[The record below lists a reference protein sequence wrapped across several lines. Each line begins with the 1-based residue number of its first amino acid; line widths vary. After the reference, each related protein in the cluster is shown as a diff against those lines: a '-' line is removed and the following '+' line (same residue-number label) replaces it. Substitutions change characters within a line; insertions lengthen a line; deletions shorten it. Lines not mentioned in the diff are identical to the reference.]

1 MKDLVNQLTSKVDIT
16 PEQAQ
21 QVIDVVKDFLGDRL
35 PDPLA
40 APVKGALEGREA
52 LADQLAE
59 GADGIVGKLGGMLG
73 GS

>member
-1 MKDLVNQLTSKVDIT
+1 MQDLVNQLTSKVDIT

-21 QVIDVVKDFLGDRL
+21 KVIDVVKDFLGDRL

-40 APVKGALEGREA
+40 GPVMGALEGREG

-59 GADGIVGKLGGMLG
+59 GADGALGKLGGMLG
-73 GS
+73 DG

>member
-1 MKDLVNQLTSKVDIT
+1 MQQLVSQLTEKVDIT

-35 PDPLA
+35 PEPLA
-40 APVKGALEGREA
+40 GPVRGALEGREG

-59 GADGIVGKLGGMLG
+59 GADGIVGKIGGMLG